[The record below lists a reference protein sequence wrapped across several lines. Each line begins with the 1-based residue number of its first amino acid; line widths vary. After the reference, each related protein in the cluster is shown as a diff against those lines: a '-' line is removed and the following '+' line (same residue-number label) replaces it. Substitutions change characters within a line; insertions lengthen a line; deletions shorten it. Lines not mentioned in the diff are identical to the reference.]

1 MIDESSNVF
10 GINLKRMMKTKHVN
24 QIELSKEIGVTQTM
38 LSRYITGKSNPTIYK
53 VHGMA
58 EYMGCSIDE
67 LMREPIDQKQKGE
80 TDVNN

>member
-10 GINLKRMMKTKHVN
+10 GINLKRIMKTKHVN

-53 VHGMA
+53 VHAMA
-58 EYMGCSIDE
+58 EYIGCSIDE
-67 LMREPIDQKQKGE
+67 LMLEPIDQK
-80 TDVNN
+80 

>member
-38 LSRYITGKSNPTIYK
+38 LSRY
-53 VHGMA
+53 
-58 EYMGCSIDE
+58 MGCSIDE
-67 LMREPIDQKQKGE
+67 LMREPIEQK
-80 TDVNN
+80 